1 MILTVF
7 SGFEST
13 YTVIT
18 VKISGETYLFMLSPD
33 ILSTIKITGFF
44 SYYKNFNAFDKIYPI
59 C

>member
-33 ILSTIKITGFF
+33 ILSTIKIKEFF
-44 SYYKNFNAFDKIYPI
+44 SLSL
-59 C
+59 CECLVQ

>member
-18 VKISGETYLFMLSPD
+18 VKISGKTYLFMLSPD
-33 ILSTIKITGFF
+33 ILSTIKITEFF
-44 SYYKNFNAFDKIYPI
+44 SLLL
-59 C
+59 CECLVQ